1 MGTKPIGMSD
11 EARKKLTRDRYFSW
25 IPEFSVEGY

>member
-1 MGTKPIGMSD
+1 MSD

-25 IPEFSVEGY
+25 IPEFSIEGY